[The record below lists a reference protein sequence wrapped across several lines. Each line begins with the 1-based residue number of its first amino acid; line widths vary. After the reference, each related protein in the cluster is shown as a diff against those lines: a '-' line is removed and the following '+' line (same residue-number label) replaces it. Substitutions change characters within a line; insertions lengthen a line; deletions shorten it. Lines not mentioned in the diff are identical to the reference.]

1 MTAAEATDAGRPR
14 QRAPSLLRTALAPG
28 DFRRLLGAL
37 TISQAGDWLYNVGL
51 LVYIFNATHS
61 AVWVAAGTVVRLL
74 PYVVFG
80 PFGGALAD
88 RRDRRRL
95 MIASDV
101 ARAILMALLAV
112 VATTSLTPGI
122 ALALAGLATV
132 AGTPYLPAVNATTP
146 SVVPEPELAAANAAI
161 QAIANIAI
169 IAGPAIGGL
178 LLLVGSPSVGFALNA
193 VSFLGAAVLVSRL
206 SVRPDSA
213 AGTAPADEPGILRQ
227 IVDGYRALFSS
238 GGAIVVVAVQL
249 ANCFVYGEMTVLLV
263 LASQQRLGTGSE
275 GYGYLLAA
283 LGLGGVLAVGFTS
296 RLASRP
302 RMGLMLA
309 VALVVNAAPFG
320 LLALTHQPVVA
331 FAVLLVMGMG
341 GIVVDVLVVTWL
353 QRALPRDLLGRV
365 FGIFDLVCIAAM
377 LAGALF
383 APLLVDLV
391 GLDWAL
397 VIAGAGVP
405 MLPLLGLP
413 ATRRISAI
421 AAEKA
426 EEISP
431 WVTLLEKMEIF
442 HGAPRQSLELL
453 AENATKLTIPAGET
467 VIRQGDPAEHLYV
480 ILSGAFDVLFAG
492 GGDAPIRVNELGVG
506 DYFGEIGLLEHIP
519 RTATVACTAQG
530 QLLEIRGEDFL
541 AAVTATPAISGT
553 LVPVVTGRL
562 ARTHPQYQPRLA
574 VTSGAPPPRA
584 G

>member
-1 MTAAEATDAGRPR
+1 VTAAEATDAASPGG
-14 QRAPSLLRTALAPG
+14 RAPGLLRVAVAPG
-28 DFRRLLGAL
+28 DFRRLLGAM

-61 AVWVAAGTVVRLL
+61 AIWVAAGTVVRLL

-95 MIASDV
+95 MISSDL
-101 ARAILMALLAV
+101 ARAIIMALLAL
-112 VATTSLTPGI
+112 VATTSLTPAI
-122 ALALAGLATV
+122 ALCLAGLATM

-146 SVVPEPELAAANAAI
+146 SVVPESDLAAANAAI

-193 VSFLGAAVLVSRL
+193 VSFLGAAALVSRL
-206 SVRPDSA
+206 STRPQPKATVPQPDSS
-213 AGTAPADEPGILRQ
+213 GIVAQ

-238 GGAIVVVAVQL
+238 GAAIVVVAIQL

-263 LASQQRLGTGSE
+263 LASQLRLGTGSE

-296 RLASRP
+296 RLAARP

-309 VALVVNAAPFG
+309 IALVVNAAPFG
-320 LLALTHQPVVA
+320 LLALIHQPVVA
-331 FAVLLVMGMG
+331 FVVLLVMGMG
-341 GIVVDVLVVTWL
+341 AIVVDVLVVTWL
-353 QRALPRDLLGRV
+353 QRALPRELLGRV
-365 FGIFDLVCIAAM
+365 FGIFDSVCIGAM

-383 APLLVDLV
+383 APLLVNLV

-397 VIAGAGVP
+397 FIAGVGVP

-413 ATRRISAI
+413 ATRRMSAV

-431 WVTLLEKMEIF
+431 WVALLEKVEIF
-442 HGAPRQSLELL
+442 HAASRQSLELL
-453 AENATKLTIPAGET
+453 AENATKLSIPAGET
-467 VIRQGDPAEHLYV
+467 VIRQGDRAEHLYV
-480 ILSGAFDVLFAG
+480 ILSGAFDVLFARG
-492 GGDAPIRVNELGVG
+492 GEAAARVNELGVG
-506 DYFGEIGLLEHIP
+506 DHFGEIGLLEHIA
-519 RTATVACTAQG
+519 RTATVVCAAQG

-553 LVPVVTGRL
+553 LLPVVTGRL

-574 VTSGAPPPRA
+574 TTSGPPA
-584 G
+584 GQN